1 MNKILRITAGVL
13 FASLFGLLS
22 HFQGRACTSMIVS
35 GTATASGR
43 PIIWKHRD
51 TSAES
56 NFVHRVEKP
65 GKTGYIGLF
74 NGGDSLCLDEAWM
87 GMNDLGFAIINTV
100 AYNLR
105 ANSPEWTDREGYVMA
120 QALETCRTVDD
131 FAALLDSLPR
141 PMGVRTNFGVLDA
154 DGNGAYFE
162 TDDYTYKR
170 FDLSDAKEG
179 VMIRTNYAYSGTPDE
194 GMGYIRHK
202 NVADILAPQIAT
214 ASITPASL
222 TEGVSR
228 SFYNSLTGFDGN
240 ESSDSWAVDQ
250 DFVPRHSSTSSIAI
264 EGILPGET
272 PRAMIMW
279 ANIAYPPC
287 CHVVGVTL
295 DNVPAQV
302 DATAQDGTARSPLAI
317 EAAEYKCSVF
327 PVERG
332 SGPRYIN
339 LDAARQI
346 NEEQYQISLEE
357 YSRGNE
363 LRKQAAKHKK
373 TSNTK

>member
-1 MNKILRITAGVL
+1 MTLAAIPAV
-13 FASLFGLLS
+13 
-22 HFQGRACTSMIVS
+22 HACTSMIVS
-35 GTATASGR
+35 ARASASGR

-51 TSAES
+51 TSAAS

-65 GKTGYIGLF
+65 GKTGYVGLF
-74 NGGDSLCLDEAWM
+74 NGGDTLNLDEAWM

-100 AYNLR
+100 AYNLPPNDPDY
-105 ANSPEWTDREGYVMA
+105 ADREGYVMA
-120 QALETCRTVDD
+120 LALETCRTVDD

-154 DGNGAYFE
+154 EGNGAYFE
-162 TDDYTYKR
+162 TDDYSYGR
-170 FDLSDAKEG
+170 FDLADAKEG
-179 VMIRTNYAYSGTPDE
+179 VMIRTNYAYSGTPDD

-202 NVADILAPQIAT
+202 NVTDLLASQIAT
-214 ASITPASL
+214 SSITPASL
-222 TEGVSR
+222 TEGISR
-228 SFYNSLTGFDGN
+228 AYYNSLTGFNGN

-250 DFVPRHSSTSSIAI
+250 DFVPRYSSTSSIAI
-264 EGILPGET
+264 EGILSGET
-272 PRAMIMW
+272 PQAMIMW
-279 ANIAYPPC
+279 TNIAYPPC
-287 CHVVGVTL
+287 SHVVGVTL
-295 DNVPAQV
+295 DNVPPQL
-302 DATAQDGTARSPLAI
+302 DATADDGTARSPLAI
-317 EAAEYKCSVF
+317 EAAQYKALVF

-332 SGPRYIN
+332 NGPRYIN

-363 LRKQAAKHKK
+363 LRKQAATHKK